1 MWIKLQSVMRRVPC
15 RTNYSMVLAGLLP
28 QQQTQCF
35 KKRIFQMTSP
45 KTWRSSLFVF
55 CFSLTQCYQCCKS
68 ILRRGTTPGCLA
80 RCEFLSAERTNRI
93 LGASASGPRLV
104 WNKKRG
110 IKIDTVRS
118 SKPQCLNYLVALV
131 FLIPLQKR
139 QKNEAGVFAK
149 HQKTVY
155 KLIVFTDTISYRF
168 SHWGATRILEAV
180 AMYLATAIGAIFT
193 PRNVMK

>member
-1 MWIKLQSVMRRVPC
+1 
-15 RTNYSMVLAGLLP
+15 MVE
-28 QQQTQCF
+28 
-35 KKRIFQMTSP
+35 
-45 KTWRSSLFVF
+45 
-55 CFSLTQCYQCCKS
+55 
-68 ILRRGTTPGCLA
+68 
-80 RCEFLSAERTNRI
+80 EFLSAERTNRI

-110 IKIDTVRS
+110 IKIRHCIEAAS
-118 SKPQCLNYLVALV
+118 GPNV
-131 FLIPLQKR
+131 FQLPCCFGFFNTFAER

-180 AMYLATAIGAIFT
+180 AMYLADPLGRSSPPETSWSNTCCLFYWNSPRIFST
-193 PRNVMK
+193 QKCSLTHGFICFIPSLLLWHM